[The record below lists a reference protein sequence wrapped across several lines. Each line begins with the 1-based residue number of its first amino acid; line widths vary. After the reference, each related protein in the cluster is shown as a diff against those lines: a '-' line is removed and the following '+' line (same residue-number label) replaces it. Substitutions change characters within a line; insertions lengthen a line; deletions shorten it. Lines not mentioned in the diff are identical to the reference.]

1 MPFDLTGARKE
12 GYTDKDI
19 LSYLAGRDETNVE
32 QMFGSDEEKIAELMR
47 RRGTKMLPVEYA
59 PAAQPRRQMSPAEIQ
74 TLWSEQ
80 GIQPTLAPVSLLD
93 LAMEGA
99 GSFLDEADVSQYA
112 IPATL
117 LGMVMKKRAP
127 AFNKG
132 LTGEAVLEES
142 ARLAKAPPAEQFK
155 AFREANP
162 EAGRTLFD
170 LTNPQPSVNEQ
181 FPLPRNVPA
190 RGPSER
196 VADVMKSRK
205 VERKM
210 LEAAEAGMEKVP
222 KVWYRTSPLFDR
234 FKSEYGKSRAEQF
247 FRQLAN
253 SISATSPRSKVPQ
266 NVKIGSYYRWKAGQ
280 PGGLTDI
287 PPKGSG
293 YGSIAQQT
301 HLRNMRQI
309 LEHGGFDPLVNPKPA
324 SFSENIIGNEIPVT
338 VDTHNFRAPAMFAE
352 DPRFL
357 ANTMPKSQLEVENP
371 DDIFKPGYK
380 PQEAYYAGELSM
392 KDALAQPGY
401 WQSAPSK
408 ATEYGPLES
417 WQQEKLAPKVGMT
430 PGQFQ
435 GNVWVGAG
443 DVTGLGSPP
452 ETLLETI
459 AARVMYTAHVM
470 GKSPEEV
477 LRKYVRAEIPLA
489 GVGAG
494 AAMLGTQSQE
504 PESQ

>member
-1 MPFDLTGARKE
+1 M
-12 GYTDKDI
+12 
-19 LSYLAGRDETNVE
+19 
-32 QMFGSDEEKIAELMR
+32 
-47 RRGTKMLPVEYA
+47 
-59 PAAQPRRQMSPAEIQ
+59 
-74 TLWSEQ
+74 
-80 GIQPTLAPVSLLD
+80 QPTMGPMSLADMV
-93 LAMEGA
+93 MEPA
-99 GSFLDEADVSQYA
+99 SALLDEADLAKYLLPLS
-112 IPATL
+112 L
-117 LGMVMKKRAP
+117 LGMVKGPKGKAP
-127 AFNKG
+127 AIAKG

-142 ARLAKAPPAEQFK
+142 ARLAGAPAAQQFK

-162 EAGRTLFD
+162 QAGKTLFD
-170 LTNPQPSVNEQ
+170 LTNPQPAIDVQ
-181 FPLPRNVPA
+181 YQLPRNVP
-190 RGPSER
+190 RGGPSER

-210 LEAAEAGMEKVP
+210 LEAAESGMEQVP
-222 KVWYRTSPLFDR
+222 KVWYRTSPLYEQFQ
-234 FKSEYGKSRAEQF
+234 SEYGKSRAEEF

-280 PGGLTDI
+280 PGSLDI

-357 ANTMPKSQLEVENP
+357 ANTMPKSALEIENP
-371 DDIFKPGYK
+371 DDIFMPGYK
-380 PQEAYYAGELSM
+380 PREAYESGELSM
-392 KDALAQPGY
+392 KKALAQPGF

-408 ATEYGPLES
+408 ATEYGPLEA
-417 WQQEKLAPKVGMT
+417 WQQERLAPKVGMT
-430 PGQFQ
+430 PAQFQ

-459 AARVMYTAHVM
+459 AARVLYTAQVM

-477 LRKYVRAEIPLA
+477 LRKYVRAEIPLL
-489 GVGAG
+489 GIGAG
-494 AAMLGTQSQE
+494 AVTLGTMAGSGQE
-504 PESQ
+504 NKPY